1 MVRASAGHQSVVPP
15 HQQAILALQRSAGNA
30 ATAAL
35 FARRRPPSRPAAPA
49 SVPLSVQRRVS
60 VRGGFDSSHTY
71 RELKHHDS
79 STEQLIT
86 EVDRKT
92 DQARLQVIN
101 RPMFTG
107 LDDLV
112 RDDGHVGLW
121 VRSWRTAAS
130 SPLGTYPGLAAGE
143 YGYAVE
149 SLATHLL
156 GKSAAGWALAYQI
169 AAGSTRPDIVA
180 MKGSVTVWLDLT
192 ADSAASQKHIYTNKR
207 WHDYSVCPYPHAEIV
222 YPPVD
227 MGAMALMLANARL
240 ELKGTPPS
248 STINTKSIA
257 KRIKEAREKRERRM
271 NRWKQRLGP
280 AFGTTLPG
288 VGKHRKKADPEKAAR
303 AGVLKY
309 LSVAGVRELVEGNV
323 EDMRV
328 AASVVVCLGRTPKT
342 YGLQSWTG
350 SKALGI
356 AYLERYAK
364 SLTQ

>member
-1 MVRASAGHQSVVPP
+1 MVRAAASPQAGLHPRHQD
-15 HQQAILALQRSAGNA
+15 ILALQRSAGNA

-35 FARRRPPSRPAAPA
+35 LARQRPPTRPAAPA
-49 SVPLSVQRRVS
+49 SAPLPVQRRVS
-60 VRGGFDSSHTY
+60 VRGLFDSRGTY
-71 RELKHHDS
+71 REVKSLDT

-86 EVDRKT
+86 EVDQKT

-107 LDDLV
+107 LDELV
-112 RDDGHVGLW
+112 RTDGHVDLW

-130 SPLGTYPGLAAGE
+130 SPLGIYPGQAASE

-149 SLATHLL
+149 SLTTHLL
-156 GKSAAGWALAYQI
+156 GGSAAGWALSYQI

-180 MKGSVTVWLDLT
+180 TKGSVTAWLDLT
-192 ADSAASQKHIYTNKR
+192 ADSAMSQRHIYTSKR
-207 WHDYSVCPYPHAEIV
+207 WHDYRVCPYPHAEIV

-227 MGAMALMLANARL
+227 LGAMGIMLANARL
-240 ELKGTPPS
+240 ELKGKPPS
-248 STINTKSIA
+248 STINTKSIS
-257 KRIKEAREKRERRM
+257 KRIKEAREKRERRVDK
-271 NRWKQRLGP
+271 WKQRFGP
-280 AFGTTLPG
+280 AFGTKLQG
-288 VGKHRKKADPEKAAR
+288 VGKHRKSADPEGAAR
-303 AGVLKY
+303 AGVLRY

-350 SKALGI
+350 SRALGI
-356 AYLERYAK
+356 AYLEKYAK
-364 SLTQ
+364 TLTQ